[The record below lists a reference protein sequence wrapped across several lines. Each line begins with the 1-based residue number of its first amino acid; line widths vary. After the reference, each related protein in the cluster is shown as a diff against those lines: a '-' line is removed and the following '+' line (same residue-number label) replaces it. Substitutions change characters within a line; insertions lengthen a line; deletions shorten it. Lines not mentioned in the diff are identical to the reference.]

1 MSLDEIIGDYIR
13 NYRDAARGEMRFFEI
28 QRSPSAA
35 IRKAAL
41 CELPSGKRHP
51 HQRRIPRALLEQV
64 EARLQAIGRKLAK
77 APDFDM
83 LHRTVKD
90 EVGGIK
96 GIGALT
102 VYDIAHRLGAHF
114 GKVPQ
119 LVYLH
124 AGTRTGVRVFNISGD
139 SFDPRILPKAFSRLA
154 PSELEDCLCI
164 CKDELRE
171 GAHSRTARRKSGC
184 AAAVRQR
191 CAWE

>member
-1 MSLDEIIGDYIR
+1 MKLSATTSATIEMS
-13 NYRDAARGEMRFFEI
+13 RGEMRFFEI

-77 APDFDM
+77 ASDFAV
-83 LHRTVKD
+83 LHRTVED

-102 VYDIAHRLGAHF
+102 VYDIAHRLGTHF
-114 GKVPQ
+114 GEAPQ

-124 AGTRTGVRVFNISGD
+124 AGSRTGARVFNISDD

-154 PSELEDCLCI
+154 PSEIEDCLCI
-164 CKDELRE
+164 YRDELRD
-171 GAHSRTARRKSGC
+171 GVHSRTARRKSGC
-184 AAAVRQR
+184 AVAVRQP

>member
-13 NYRDAARGEMRFFEI
+13 NYRDTARAEMRFFEI

-51 HQRRIPRALLEQV
+51 HQRRIPRTLLKQV
-64 EARLQAIGRKLAK
+64 RLQAIGRKLAK
-77 APDFDM
+77 APDFAV
-83 LHRTVKD
+83 LHRTVED

-114 GKVPQ
+114 GKAPQ

-124 AGTRTGVRVFNISGD
+124 AGTKTGARVFNISGD

-154 PSELEDCLCI
+154 PSEIEDCLCI
-164 CKDELRE
+164 YKDELRD
-171 GAHSRTARRKSGC
+171 GVHSRTARRMSGC
-184 AAAVRQR
+184 AVAVRHR